1 MKSCL
6 SLLAIFL
13 TLILSLSACK
23 KNETEYVLGE
33 FSTTVSFCC
42 EEEEYKGD
50 FIMKNKDEMS
60 FTVRTPEFINGCIFT
75 YKNGETKL
83 SFDGV
88 TIDVRAASPVKNLFD
103 SLGFFAETPH
113 TIKGNGRIVL
123 SEASEKGR
131 LEAAVDSDEMKI
143 KEISTGD
150 IVYIFS

>member
-6 SLLAIFL
+6 SLLAIIL

-60 FTVRTPEFINGCIFT
+60 FTVRSPEFINGCIFT

-88 TIDVRAASPVKNLFD
+88 TIDVRAASPVKTLFD
-103 SLGFFAETPH
+103 SLSLMAETPH
-113 TIKGNGRIVL
+113 IINGDGTIIVADRF
-123 SEASEKGR
+123 EATVERYEK
-131 LEAAVDSDEMKI
+131 KI
-143 KEISTGD
+143 KELNTGD

>member
-6 SLLAIFL
+6 RVLAIIL

-60 FTVRTPEFINGCIFT
+60 FTVKSPEIINGCTFS
-75 YKNGETKL
+75 YKNGETNL

-88 TIDVRAASPVKNLFD
+88 TIDVRDASPVKALFD
-103 SLGFFAETPH
+103 SLGIMAEMPH
-113 TIKGNGRIVL
+113 KINGNSLIIINDG
-123 SEASEKGR
+123 SEATVERYEK
-131 LEAAVDSDEMKI
+131 KI
-143 KEISTGD
+143 KELNTGD